1 MEKIKLAL
9 VDDEMTSRNA
19 VKKILEGNDTY
30 EVAADFQ
37 NGKTAL
43 EWLRKNSIDIL
54 LCDMQMPEMD
64 GVELMRLVH
73 IIDEYLPVIAISG
86 FDDFNYVRGSLIN
99 GAANYLLKHE
109 ITQEKLLYVLDQV
122 RERYR
127 IIPAGREIRSQRG
140 YCMYDRAEFRKEN
153 LRKLCKEGKI
163 HFHCHNV
170 IPIAISP
177 DYKFPEGVN
186 IAEYKQDISK
196 AVIDMLN
203 QMLGVEYEYVIYVS
217 RRQHVF
223 LLISF
228 PGERS
233 TLFMLNTMT
242 NLTGR
247 LQRQI
252 LRMLDITVTLASG
265 EIHRDIRQALE
276 ETEYLEG
283 LLQDKLY
290 LGGSRIIS
298 AAMAK
303 RLEYSREEIT
313 ESLWEQFRF
322 ELEHQMEG
330 SGDTLCELL
339 DVMEKERFEYEK
351 MLWTCKEIV
360 KLLKRYGFADERDA
374 DRMLES
380 MKEYEEYGYLR
391 TEITELFRRRMYQS
405 RKRRGEKYSPQIEQA
420 VAYIHKNFT
429 EDISLEQCAEVTGVS
444 YTYLSREFKK
454 ETGMRFVEFLNR
466 QRVNRAKSLLVR
478 KDISVKK
485 VAELSGFRNYN
496 YFFKV
501 FKEVEGV
508 TPSEFLS

>member
-9 VDDEMTSRNA
+9 VDDELTSRNQI
-19 VKKILEGNDTY
+19 KKFLEGNEAY

-37 NGKTAL
+37 SGKTAL

-54 LCDMQMPEMD
+54 LCDMQMPEVD

-127 IIPAGREIRSQRG
+127 IIPAGKVMRSQRG
-140 YCMYDRAEFRKEN
+140 YCMYDREEFREEN
-153 LRKLCKEGKI
+153 LRSLCEERKI

-170 IPIAISP
+170 IPIGIAP

-203 QMLGVEYEYVIYVS
+203 QMLGGEYEYVIYVS
-217 RRQHVF
+217 RRYHLF

-228 PGERS
+228 PGECS
-233 TLFMLNTMT
+233 TLFMLNTIT

-252 LRMLDITVTLASG
+252 LRMLDITVTLAGG
-265 EIHRDIRQALE
+265 EVHQDIRQALE
-276 ETEYLEG
+276 EAEHLEG
-283 LLQDKLY
+283 LLRDKLY
-290 LGGSRIIS
+290 LGGNRIIS
-298 AAMAK
+298 AAVAK
-303 RLEYSREEIT
+303 RLEYGREEVPK
-313 ESLWEQFRF
+313 SLWEQFRF
-322 ELEHQMEG
+322 ELETQMEE
-330 SGDTLCELL
+330 SGETLCELL
-339 DVMEKERFEYEK
+339 DLIEKERFQYEK
-351 MLWTCKEIV
+351 MLRTCMEIV
-360 KLLKRYGFADERDA
+360 KLLKMSGFADEADA
-374 DRMLES
+374 GHLLEC
-380 MKEYEEYGYLR
+380 MKEYEEYGQLR
-391 TEITELFRRRMYQS
+391 TEITELFGRQMYRS
-405 RKRRGEKYSPQIEQA
+405 RKSRGEKYSPQIEQV
-420 VAYIHKNFT
+420 VAYIRKHFT
-429 EDISLEQCAEVTGVS
+429 EDISLEKCAAITGVS
-444 YTYLSREFKK
+444 YTYLSREFKR
-454 ETGMRFVEFLNR
+454 ETGVRFVEFLNR

-485 VAELSGFRNYN
+485 AAELSGFRNYN